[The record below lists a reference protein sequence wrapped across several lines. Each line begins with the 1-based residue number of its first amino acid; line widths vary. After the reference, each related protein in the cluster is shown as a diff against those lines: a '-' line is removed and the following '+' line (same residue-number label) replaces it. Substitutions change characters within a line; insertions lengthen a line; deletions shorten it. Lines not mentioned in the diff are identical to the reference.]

1 MILRVILN
9 ARIHNGVSWPF
20 ECLFTLK
27 VNSHTRPRSAW
38 FSSRILFFITFFKYV
53 ACSISEACPSL
64 SHFLCVSKRRLP
76 PLSFSSLG
84 SRTFLRGRPL
94 PHSRPSSLRPSRP
107 SFGTASTRPI
117 FSFTESFHLV
127 TSQTLFSAWCTSSFL
142 IFTCERLPTMGGQNF
157 NYSSRPLASL
167 PILLVDAHS
176 SSSHY
181 SSTLAHPFLALVH
194 QCFPHLMHYITTV

>member
-1 MILRVILN
+1 MLQVCKGL
-9 ARIHNGVSWPF
+9 GCLELLWPHAF
-20 ECLFTLK
+20 I
-27 VNSHTRPRSAW
+27 SHT
-38 FSSRILFFITFFKYV
+38 K
-53 ACSISEACPSL
+53 
-64 SHFLCVSKRRLP
+64 K
-76 PLSFSSLG
+76 SLG
-84 SRTFLRGRPL
+84 FAI
-94 PHSRPSSLRPSRP
+94 HSRPSSLRPSRP